1 MTTTSSCRND
11 HKTDQ
16 KLDER
21 EEEEELLRGRDSVNE
36 QRNLLHTHTEKD
48 TLIVQ
53 DWEKE
58 IELENILWNKMKI
71 EADVVNKF

>member
-36 QRNLLHTHTEKD
+36 QRNVTTHTRTQKK
-48 TLIVQ
+48 TLS
-53 DWEKE
+53 
-58 IELENILWNKMKI
+58 
-71 EADVVNKF
+71 

>member
-11 HKTDQ
+11 HKTDK

-21 EEEEELLRGRDSVNE
+21 EEEEEVLRGRDSVNE

-53 DWEKE
+53 D
-58 IELENILWNKMKI
+58 
-71 EADVVNKF
+71 

>member
-21 EEEEELLRGRDSVNE
+21 EEEEDLLRGRDSVNE

-53 DWEKE
+53 D
-58 IELENILWNKMKI
+58 
-71 EADVVNKF
+71 